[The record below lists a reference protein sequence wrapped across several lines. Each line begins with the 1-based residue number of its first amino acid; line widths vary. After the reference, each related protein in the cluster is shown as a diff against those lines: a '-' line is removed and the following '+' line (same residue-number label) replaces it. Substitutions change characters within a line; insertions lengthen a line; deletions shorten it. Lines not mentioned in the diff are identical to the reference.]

1 MDIVRTGCDPFLE
14 AISAVADGE
23 ASPIEQRVVDQH
35 LRWCEGCRSFASTM
49 ALPLATAGGGAASS
63 PPLRARIGDLAAV
76 SDLVARWSFLRV
88 VLGVLAVEVIVL
100 SARDLVVP
108 GPSGHDTRHLAA
120 FTLAYGVLLTVVTIR
135 PSRAPAALPA
145 AAVLGG
151 ALAITAV
158 VDLAA
163 GRVPLVGEA
172 LHLPELVSVFVL
184 WRMARPRRAPALR
197 IRRRGAARTP
207 QPVESVRPR

>member
-1 MDIVRTGCDPFLE
+1 MDAARTGCEPFLE
-14 AISAVADGE
+14 ALSAAADGE
-23 ASPIEQRVVDQH
+23 PSPIDQRLVDQH
-35 LRWCEGCRSFASTM
+35 LAWCSDCRSFADALSTTG
-49 ALPLATAGGGAASS
+49 PEHTASA
-63 PPLRARIGDLAAV
+63 PTLRARIGDLAAV

-88 VLGVLAVEVIVL
+88 VLGVLAIEVIVL
-100 SARDLVVP
+100 SARDLVAP
-108 GPSGHDTRHLAA
+108 GPAGHDTRHLAA

-172 LHLPELVSVFVL
+172 LHLPELASVFVL
-184 WRMARPRRAPALR
+184 WRMARPRRAAALR
-197 IRRRGAARTP
+197 SRRRGGARMP
-207 QPVESVRPR
+207 QPVGPVRPR

>member
-1 MDIVRTGCDPFLE
+1 MRTGCDPFLE
-14 AISAVADGE
+14 ALSAVADGE
-23 ASPIEQRVVDQH
+23 ASPIEQRLVDQH
-35 LRWCEGCRSFASTM
+35 LRWCGECRAFADALSVTGHDHTAST
-49 ALPLATAGGGAASS
+49 PS
-63 PPLRARIGDLAAV
+63 LRARIGDIAAV

-88 VLGVLAVEVIVL
+88 VLGVLAIEVIVL

-108 GPSGHDTRHLAA
+108 GPAGHDTRHLAA

-163 GRVPLVGEA
+163 GRVPLVGEV

-184 WRMARPRRAPALR
+184 WRMARPRRVPALR

-207 QPVESVRPR
+207 RPVGSVRPR